1 MSDQDASLLMEERKL
16 HYLNRSANAQ
26 TKEQRKAIEEE
37 FADVIEFMVA
47 ETSTMSALVRAPKK
61 KATASNEPRDAA
73 EAAASYGALAVAMAG
88 LEASTS
94 EELATIIGEAG
105 TLFVRRNPN
114 ASPSDFV
121 AMLGLPAPVEAPI
134 VDNTAEEFFLAEEA
148 GAYQNPD
155 QSIVKFATGDKLFLN
170 AEGVMTVSP
179 YIPDDAMSLNWQDM
193 SKLAKAL
200 GSSARSKGAVEAFIA
215 EKLKERKDVIASVSD
230 PE

>member
-26 TKEQRKAIEEE
+26 TKQQRAEIEEE
-37 FADVIEFMVA
+37 FADVIAFMLG
-47 ETSTMSALVRAPKK
+47 ETATLSALTKSPKR

-73 EAAASYGALAVAMAG
+73 EAAASYGALAVALAG
-88 LEASTS
+88 LEASTA

-105 TLFVRRNPN
+105 TLFVQRNPN

-121 AMLGLPAPVEAPI
+121 AMLGLPGAAPAPEKI
-134 VDNTAEEFFLAEEA
+134 SEEFFLAEEA

-170 AEGVMTVSP
+170 ADGVMTVSP
-179 YIPDDAMSLNWQDM
+179 YIPDDVMTIKWTER
-193 SKLAKAL
+193 SKIAKAL
-200 GSSARSKGAVEAFIA
+200 GSDAKSKAEVEAFCAAKLAERQEIIA
-215 EKLKERKDVIASVSD
+215 NVAD

>member
-26 TKEQRKAIEEE
+26 TKEQRAAIEEE
-37 FADVIEFMVA
+37 FADVIAFMMG
-47 ETSTMSALVRAPKK
+47 ETATLSALVRAPKQ

-73 EAAASYGALAVAMAG
+73 EAAASYGALAVALAG
-88 LEASTS
+88 LEASTD

-105 TLFVRRNPN
+105 TLFIQRNPS
-114 ASPSDFV
+114 ATPAELV
-121 AMLGLPAPVEAPI
+121 AMLGLPAPAEAP
-134 VDNTAEEFFLAEEA
+134 VVEKVGEEFFLAEEA

-170 AEGVMTVSP
+170 ADGVMTVSP
-179 YIPDDAMSLNWQDM
+179 YIPDNAMSLNWQDM

-200 GSSARSKGAVEAFIA
+200 GSSARSKGAVETFVA
-215 EKLKERKDVIASVSD
+215 EKLKERQDIVANVAD